1 MEDFAISV
9 LNGDFSVTLK
19 KGQFLRVEP
28 GAAKLLGILS
38 LQALPRRIAL
48 DFRDIFSDGFAFD
61 EITGDLHLERG
72 SAYMRDLKMHGP
84 AARVRM
90 SGVVNLAEQS
100 QNLRV
105 DIQPRL
111 EDTVVVAGAL
121 LGGPVV
127 GLGALLANKIL
138 QNPLGQA
145 ASFDYAVTGTWSE
158 PVIVKLKR
166 QGTTP

>member
-1 MEDFAISV
+1 M
-9 LNGDFSVTLK
+9 
-19 KGQFLRVEP
+19 EP

-127 GLGALLANKIL
+127 GLGALLASKIL

-145 ASFDYAVTGTWSE
+145 ANFDYAVTGTWSE

-166 QGTTP
+166 QVTAR